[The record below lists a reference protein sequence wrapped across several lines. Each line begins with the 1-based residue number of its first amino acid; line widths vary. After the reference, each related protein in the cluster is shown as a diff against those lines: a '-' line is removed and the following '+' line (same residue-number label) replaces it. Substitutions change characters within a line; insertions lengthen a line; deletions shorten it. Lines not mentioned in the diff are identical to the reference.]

1 MILIGELSLW
11 VALLMATWAA
21 TVSFAGGALKR
32 RDLTVSGERAIYVT
46 LAMVVLASVG
56 LWTAL
61 FTHDFSIKYVASFS
75 SANLPKVYTFTAFWA
90 GQAGSMLFWCLILAI
105 YASLAVY
112 QNRARN
118 RALMPYVSGTLA
130 CVMIFF
136 LATLCLGANPFE
148 RLDWIPPD
156 GRGMNPQLQNPG
168 MAIHPPN
175 LYLGYVGTT
184 IPFAFAIAALITRRL
199 DAEWLTAIR
208 KWTLISWFFNT
219 TGIVLGMW
227 WAYVELGWGGYW
239 AWDPVENA
247 SLLPWLVNT
256 AFLHSIMVQE
266 KRGMLRKWNVTLVV
280 STFLLSIFGTFIT
293 RSGIIS
299 SVHSFA
305 QSPVGTWFA
314 GFLILAIAVT
324 AYLVGTRLKDLEA
337 RASLES
343 MVSREAAFLYNNVV
357 LVGIAFSVLWGTLFP
372 IITEAVRGEKITVG
386 PPFFNAVNIPLGLT
400 LLLLT
405 GIGPLIAWRRASIAN
420 LQRQFA
426 SPVMAGIAVGV
437 LLPVAGMRDF
447 TAVIA
452 YAFAA
457 FVAMTVTQE
466 FYKGVG
472 ARRRMYGEGLISAFS
487 RLISRNRRRYG
498 GYIVHMGVVVIF
510 AAFAGL
516 AFKKE
521 FDVTLKDG
529 DSRELVDPYGHKWKF
544 VSQGLSQYDL
554 LNRQV
559 VALALDLSRDGKAS
573 GVLTTE
579 KRQHVD
585 SRGAP
590 TFEPST
596 EVGIK
601 SSWKQDVYVVL
612 AGVRED
618 QSAEIRVTFNPL
630 VRWVWLG
637 GGLMALGGLIVMW
650 PQAERKRV
658 QSGYSVA
665 MPPVETPVIERELA
679 GV

>member
-1 MILIGELSLW
+1 
-11 VALLMATWAA
+11 
-21 TVSFAGGALKR
+21 
-32 RDLTVSGERAIYVT
+32 
-46 LAMVVLASVG
+46 
-56 LWTAL
+56 
-61 FTHDFSIKYVASFS
+61 
-75 SANLPKVYTFTAFWA
+75 
-90 GQAGSMLFWCLILAI
+90 
-105 YASLAVY
+105 
-112 QNRARN
+112 
-118 RALMPYVSGTLA
+118 
-130 CVMIFF
+130 
-136 LATLCLGANPFE
+136 
-148 RLDWIPPD
+148 
-156 GRGMNPQLQNPG
+156 
-168 MAIHPPN
+168 
-175 LYLGYVGTT
+175 
-184 IPFAFAIAALITRRL
+184 
-199 DAEWLTAIR
+199 
-208 KWTLISWFFNT
+208 
-219 TGIVLGMW
+219 
-227 WAYVELGWGGYW
+227 
-239 AWDPVENA
+239 
-247 SLLPWLVNT
+247 
-256 AFLHSIMVQE
+256 
-266 KRGMLRKWNVTLVV
+266 
-280 STFLLSIFGTFIT
+280 
-293 RSGIIS
+293 
-299 SVHSFA
+299 
-305 QSPVGTWFA
+305 
-314 GFLILAIAVT
+314 
-324 AYLVGTRLKDLEA
+324 
-337 RASLES
+337 
-343 MVSREAAFLYNNVV
+343 
-357 LVGIAFSVLWGTLFP
+357 
-372 IITEAVRGEKITVG
+372 
-386 PPFFNAVNIPLGLT
+386 
-400 LLLLT
+400 
-405 GIGPLIAWRRASIAN
+405 
-420 LQRQFA
+420 
-426 SPVMAGIAVGV
+426 MAGIAVGV
-437 LLPVAGMRDF
+437 LLVVAGMRDF

-452 YAFAA
+452 YVFAA

-472 ARRRMYGEGLISAFS
+472 ARRRMYGEGLVSAFS

-665 MPPVETPVIERELA
+665 MPPVEVPAIERELA